1 MEAKKSLKDLREELE
16 ELDRKGDIEL
26 SDRINMIAHV
36 YNLHNDDDRDE
47 VIQFIA
53 EERYYNE

>member
-1 MEAKKSLKDLREELE
+1 MEVKKSLKDLREELE

-26 SDRINMIAHV
+26 SDRINTIAHV